1 MYVYARPRCMCMPG
15 GVCVCPEVYVYARKQ
30 VRKAG
35 ARLTA
40 EGRQLL
46 LRDLRMNPY
55 AEQLLEPVSGVPEYE
70 AVVRSPM
77 DLGTVGR
84 KLECGAYLSADG
96 FARDVGLV
104 LQNAIVFNSW
114 RYAAAQFWRN
124 SAQFAHRP
132 SITSTARTSAS
143 TPR

>member
-1 MYVYARPRCMCMPG
+1 MDEALSRKCDAHLKSLLKRSQAIHFAKPVDWKKMGLHDSPRLI
-15 GVCVCPEVYVYARKQ
+15 KQ
-30 VRKAG
+30 
-35 ARLTA
+35 
-40 EGRQLL
+40 
-46 LRDLRMNPY
+46 
-55 AEQLLEPVSGVPEYE
+55 
-70 AVVRSPM
+70 PM

-114 RYAAAQFWRN
+114 RYAAAQFWRS
-124 SAQFAHRP
+124 SAQFAHGP